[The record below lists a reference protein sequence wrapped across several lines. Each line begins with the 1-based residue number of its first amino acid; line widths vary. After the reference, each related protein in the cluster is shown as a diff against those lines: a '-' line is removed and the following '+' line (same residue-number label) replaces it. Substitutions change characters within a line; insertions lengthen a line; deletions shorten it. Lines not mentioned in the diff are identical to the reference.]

1 MSKRRAR
8 DKRHKTANPRPN
20 SARASGR
27 SSDQKLVSSRSRFFL
42 VVWVLALTAAIV
54 GVGIGA
60 RAKFRRSGAVPSMA
74 VYVPRA
80 KGTLTFSKDVAP
92 IIYSRC
98 SGCHRPA
105 EAAPFSLLTYEQVR
119 KRARQ
124 IDDVIAR
131 RFMPPWPPEPG
142 FGDFVDERSL
152 TTEERGIIR
161 QWVSE
166 GAIEG
171 NPSDLPPQPQW
182 PEGWQLGEPD
192 LVVKMPEPFQL
203 AAEGKDVYR
212 NFVFPIPTL
221 STRFVKA
228 VELRPGNTKVVHHAF
243 IDVDETR
250 QSWRQAEKESPPG
263 FGGMELPDTAVMP
276 AGQFLGWQPGKS
288 VYRVP
293 EGLAWVLKT
302 NTDLVLQMHM
312 HPSGKPELVQPAVGF
327 YFTDRA
333 PTNLP
338 FRLRLL
344 YYDLDIP
351 PGASNYVV
359 EQSYKLPVDVQLL
372 RVNPHAH
379 YLGKDLQ
386 GYALLPGGERKWLLR
401 IKDWDFNWQGDYQ
414 YAQPVE
420 LPKGTT
426 LFMRFTYDNST
437 NNVRNPNNPP
447 QRVRHGINSTDEM
460 AALGFQALTKNLQE
474 RDILGRDYQGYL
486 ARVLVDY
493 FQFRLREDP
502 NDSKAHARLASFLFV
517 QGKSAEALEHLRSAI
532 RIDPNNDRA
541 HYDLGYGCLMGN
553 RMNEAWEE
561 FQIVIR
567 LNPED
572 SQAYGNLG
580 LICLK
585 RGIWSEA
592 KGYLEN
598 ALRLNPDD
606 QVAQRNLKLV
616 KMAQEAQKR

>member
-1 MSKRRAR
+1 MSKRRSR
-8 DKRHKTANPRPN
+8 DKRHKLATSRPGSAGEPCHSGHQRLAASKPCFPIALWVAAAAVIVVAIGVGVRREFRPN
-20 SARASGR
+20 QSVASA
-27 SSDQKLVSSRSRFFL
+27 
-42 VVWVLALTAAIV
+42 
-54 GVGIGA
+54 
-60 RAKFRRSGAVPSMA
+60 A

-80 KGTLTFSKDVAP
+80 KGSLTFSKEVAP
-92 IIYSRC
+92 IIYNRC
-98 SGCHRPA
+98 SGCHRPS

-119 KRARQ
+119 KRGRQ
-124 IDDVIAR
+124 ISDVIAR

-142 FGDFVDERSL
+142 YGDFADERRL
-152 TTEERGIIR
+152 TPEEQGIIQ
-161 QWVSE
+161 QWLSE

-182 PEGWQLGEPD
+182 TEGWQLGEPD
-192 LVVKMPEPFQL
+192 LVVKMPEPYQL
-203 AAEGKDVYR
+203 APEGKDVYR

-250 QSWRQAEKESPPG
+250 QSRRQAEKESPPS

-312 HPSGKPELVQPAVGF
+312 HPSGTPELVQPAVGF
-327 YFTDRA
+327 YFTDSA

-344 YYDLDIP
+344 YYELDIP
-351 PGASNYVV
+351 PGASNYLV

-386 GYALLPGGERKWLLR
+386 GFAVLPGGERKWLLE

-414 YAQPVE
+414 YAPPVE
-420 LPKGTT
+420 LPKGST

-437 NNVRNPNNPP
+437 NNIRNPNNPP

-460 AALGFQALTKNLQE
+460 AALGFQALTKDLQE
-474 RDILGRDYQGYL
+474 RDILGKDYQRYL
-486 ARVLVDY
+486 TQVLIDY
-493 FQFRLREDP
+493 FQFRLRDDP
-502 NDSKAHARLASFLFV
+502 NDSKAHTRLASFLFV
-517 QGKSAEALEHLRSAI
+517 QGKAAEASEHLKAAV
-532 RIDPNNDRA
+532 RIDPDNDQA
-541 HYDLGYGCLMGN
+541 HYELGYRHLLDN
-553 RMNEAWEE
+553 RMSEAWDE
-561 FQIVIR
+561 FQTVVR
-567 LNPED
+567 LNPQD

-580 LICLK
+580 VICLK
-585 RGIWSEA
+585 RRNWAEA
-592 KGYLEN
+592 KGYLES

-606 QVAQRNLKLV
+606 QVAQRNLNLAKA
-616 KMAQEAQKR
+616 AQEGQKQ